1 MSAHRVLFLILAVGT
16 AALCVTLALQG
27 LNILQFWFQSL
38 TPVQQYWAPKLL
50 ITGLVLLGAAGGVR
64 PRNHRAGAELAAHFD
79 KTLGLNLSS
88 VRKAALR

>member
-1 MSAHRVLFLILAVGT
+1 MSAHRVLFLILALGT

-50 ITGLVLLGAAGGVR
+50 TTGLVLLGAAGGVCAYR
-64 PRNHRAGAELAAHFD
+64 KRKMEAGHE
-79 KTLGLNLSS
+79 NVE
-88 VRKAALR
+88 VR